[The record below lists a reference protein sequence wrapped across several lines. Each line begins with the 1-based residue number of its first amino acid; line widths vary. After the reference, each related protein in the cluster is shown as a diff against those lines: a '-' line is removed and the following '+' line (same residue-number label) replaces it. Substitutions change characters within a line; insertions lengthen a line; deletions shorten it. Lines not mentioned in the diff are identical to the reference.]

1 MNKDRLHWQNRRNSR
16 TNKQVSQN
24 LKTAPKVPRSYYWW
38 PITAAKIRQ
47 AVQKIVDAAHPE
59 KVILFGSFANGQP
72 TPDSDVDL
80 LVIMQSDQN
89 AHARA
94 VQISEIL
101 YPRPFPVDIIV
112 RTPEEVAERLALG
125 DGFFHEIMTNG
136 KVLYDRTRD

>member
-1 MNKDRLHWQNRRNSR
+1 
-16 TNKQVSQN
+16 
-24 LKTAPKVPRSYYWW
+24 
-38 PITAAKIRQ
+38 
-47 AVQKIVDAAHPE
+47 
-59 KVILFGSFANGQP
+59 
-72 TPDSDVDL
+72 
-80 LVIMQSDQN
+80 MQSDQN